1 VSSQIGELA
10 GDLSSL
16 SHRLHPSRL
25 QTLGLIESM
34 RLLCSEIS
42 QRRQVTVGFHASE
55 LPGTVDP
62 RVSLCLY
69 RIAQEALHNVVEH
82 AGATH
87 VSVLLQHSD
96 DETVLV
102 IEDNGRGFR
111 GSSGDVQMDDS
122 GWGLVSMRERAMIAG
137 GRFEIESRPSGTAI
151 FIRVPHIV
159 ESV

>member
-1 VSSQIGELA
+1 LHNLVSGWSERFHIAA
-10 GDLSSL
+10 GFDASGDD
-16 SHRLHPSRL
+16 RLRL
-25 QTLGLIESM
+25 
-34 RLLCSEIS
+34 
-42 QRRQVTVGFHASE
+42 
-55 LPGTVDP
+55 P
-62 RVSLCLY
+62 RDVEANLY

-102 IEDNGRGFR
+102 IEDNGRGFG
-111 GSSGDVQMDDS
+111 GSSGGAQMDD
-122 GWGLVSMRERAMIAG
+122 GRLGLVSMRERATIAG

-159 ESV
+159 ESL